1 MLYCRLKYYVKL
13 SAAVDDFLSY
23 SLTATKYVLIL
34 LSLAILVRC
43 LRSMLSEKYESEVW
57 AYIRLGRELLPAT
70 HWENIIG
77 RSRSADVRID
87 RKGIG
92 RVHAVL
98 KRSDNGVWTIYDVF
112 SRRGVWVNSIK
123 VGPRGMNLDTGDVI
137 NLAGTTVRFQ
147 DITTAKRQKLEAQRT
162 VPGKSVSPFGTLL
175 ELTVFELF
183 LLLQHTMTAREE
195 HIASI
200 ALAFAMLLAL
210 EWACY
215 LSMRLMGR
223 SGFEVETLAF
233 YLTALGLSVAASSTP
248 GDMYKQILLMTAA
261 VVLFLLM
268 GWWLRSLHRT
278 TLLRMTVGIC
288 ALALLALNVLT
299 SDAVFGARNWLD
311 FGGYSFQP
319 SELVKVAY
327 LYVGASTLDRL
338 YRKRNLLA
346 FIAFSAV
353 CVVALALI
361 GDFGTAL
368 VFFTCFLVISFM
380 RSGSIATVLLAVAGA
395 GMAGVLAVSMRPY
408 IGQRFASWGHVWED
422 IYGAGFQQSRAM
434 SAAAGGGLFGKG
446 AGSGWLKQVF
456 AANTDLVFA
465 MVCEE
470 QGLIIGICMVLAVLA
485 MAFFAVR
492 SARHGRSAYY
502 AIAACGAMSML
513 MVQMA
518 LNVFGSVDIPPFTGV
533 TFPFVSRGGSSLLS
547 CWMLMAFLKGADTRR
562 GASFVVRPVK
572 TIEEYEVVYDAE
584 KDDYDYD
591 DDGTESGD

>member
-518 LNVFGSVDIPPFTGV
+518 LNVFGSVDILPFTGV